1 MNQDT
6 MRLQTT
12 TILLLCLVSGVVY
25 GIEHAARPERD
36 SNGSALARL
45 GHVFPRSTIEG
56 TLSLDGQMTIG
67 NLPFSAQTSGDTI
80 SVTVQG
86 PFGMMAGVMYATADT
101 FVVVNYLSRE
111 VLVGHPDAK
120 SVASVSPIPLTL
132 TDIRAFMR
140 GSLPGD
146 LDRFQRGAPRS
157 DTKVL
162 FVSRDSSTT
171 EYALVDTMASILTQY
186 QRKDRQGAT
195 LLNLVLGDIRAVAS
209 VNVAYAVDVDLNDKT
224 QAVRF
229 RFDAV
234 APSIT
239 TAAIAMP
246 EVPSSFTRR
255 VYDR

>member
-1 MNQDT
+1 

-12 TILLLCLVSGVVY
+12 TILLLCLVTGGVFST
-25 GIEHAARPERD
+25 EHTARPERD
-36 SNGSALARL
+36 SNGSALTRI
-45 GHVFPRSTIEG
+45 GHVFPRTTIEG
-56 TLSLDGQMTIG
+56 TISLDGEMTIG
-67 NLPFSAQTSGDTI
+67 NLPFSGQTSGDTI
-80 SVTVQG
+80 SVSVQG

-146 LDRFQRGAPRS
+146 LGRFQRGAPRS
-157 DTKVL
+157 DSKLL

-171 EYALVDTMASILTQY
+171 EYVLVDTAASILTQY
-186 QRKDRQGAT
+186 QRKSRQGAT
-195 LLNLVLGDIRAVAS
+195 LLNLVLGDVREVSS
-209 VNVAYAVDVDLNDKT
+209 VNVAYAVDVDLNDKA

-234 APSIT
+234 APSLT
-239 TAAIAMP
+239 TAPIAMP